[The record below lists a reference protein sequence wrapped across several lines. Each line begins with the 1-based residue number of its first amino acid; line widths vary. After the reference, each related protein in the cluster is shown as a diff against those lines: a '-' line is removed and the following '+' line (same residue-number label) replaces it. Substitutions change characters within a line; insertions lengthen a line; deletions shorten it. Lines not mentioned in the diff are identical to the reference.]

1 MCGTASSLTAKFNIG
16 AVPAFRLKQAFTRCP
31 TNRQPVA
38 HRNGII
44 PQRTTIVRQSLPVAP
59 RIPCRQIWAC
69 LGSHRHVASGGTG
82 IVAEAVRS
90 WEGSGTASIASIL
103 ALS

>member
-44 PQRTTIVRQSLPVAP
+44 QQRTTTIVRQSLPVPP
-59 RIPCRQIWAC
+59 RITCRQIWAC
-69 LGSHRHVASGGTG
+69 LGSHRHQTEEEV
-82 IVAEAVRS
+82 
-90 WEGSGTASIASIL
+90 TARYTRNL
-103 ALS
+103 RGNLRGMKKALGLPL